1 MATTICWFQ
10 NDLRLRDQSALQAA
24 AKAGDRLVCLYI
36 WDPQAEGEWAP
47 GPVQRGWLEA
57 SLQALHN
64 ALEEKGQKLI
74 VRSGETVAVL
84 GEVMDEVGASQVFAQ
99 RRIEPWA
106 ISLHKRVEKQLKAS
120 DRSLVLT
127 RGDLLFDPDE
137 IVSRK
142 GGEIKVFTPFWKACC
157 AHSEPPK
164 PAQAPPLPAAPRL
177 ANEKISS
184 LGLVEDRQLAKT
196 ICALW
201 EAGEEGAQKRW
212 KWFLRGPID
221 GYGSG
226 RDLPAEDGTSKISP
240 WLHYGEISPRQMWH
254 DIRARGHLSAGAETY
269 LRELGWREFSQHMLF
284 HFPFTVDEPLRPEFA
299 KFPWHRSQAWL
310 EAWKEG
316 RTGYPLVDAGM
327 RQLFQTGWMHNRV
340 RMNVASFL
348 VKHLRLPWQSG
359 ARWFWER
366 LVDADL
372 GNNTMGWQWSA
383 GCGAD
388 AAPYFRIFNPMLQG
402 EKFDPTGAYVREW
415 VPELADLPN
424 KWIHCPWQAPEEEL
438 RKAGITL
445 GKTYPKPIVDHETAR
460 DEALKAFASL
470 RGGA

>member
-10 NDLRLRDQSALQAA
+10 NDLRLRDHSALREA

-36 WDPQAEGEWAP
+36 WDPDAEGEWAP

-57 SLQALHN
+57 SLQALDK

-74 VRSGETVAVL
+74 VRSGSTEAVL
-84 GEVMDEVGASQVFAQ
+84 EEVMEQTGAAEVYAQ
-99 RRIEPWA
+99 RRVEPWA
-106 ISLHKRVEKQLKAS
+106 IALHKKVDKQLKQAG
-120 DRSLVLT
+120 RVFKLT
-127 RGDLLFDPDE
+127 QGDLLFKPDE
-137 IVSRK
+137 ILSQK

-157 AHSEPPK
+157 AHSEPAK
-164 PAQAPPLPAAPRL
+164 PAATPTLPPAARL
-177 ANEKISS
+177 AADRITA
-184 LGLVEDRQLAKT
+184 LGLVEDRDLAKT
-196 ICALW
+196 ICGLW

-221 GYGSG
+221 DYGTG

-240 WLHYGEISPRQMWH
+240 WLHFGEISPRQMWH
-254 DIRARGHLSAGAETY
+254 DIRSRGHLSAGAETY
-269 LRELGWREFSQHMLF
+269 LRELGWREFSQHMLY
-284 HFPFTVDEPLRPEFA
+284 HFPFTVDEPLRPEFT
-299 KFPWHRSQAWL
+299 KFPWHHSKAWL
-310 EAWKEG
+310 EAWQEG

-327 RQLFQTGWMHNRV
+327 RQLYQTGWMHNRV

-348 VKHLRLPWQSG
+348 VKHLRLPWQWG

-388 AAPYFRIFNPMLQG
+388 AAPYFRIFNPVLQG
-402 EKFDPTGAYVREW
+402 EKFDPTGAYIREW
-415 VPELADLPN
+415 VPELQDLPT
-424 KWIHCPWQAPEEEL
+424 KWIHCPWLAPEDEL
-438 RKAGITL
+438 RRAGMIL
-445 GKTYPKPIVDHETAR
+445 GKTYPKPMVVHETAR

-470 RGGA
+470 RGEA

>member
-1 MATTICWFQ
+1 MTTTICWFQ
-10 NDLRLRDQSALQAA
+10 NDLRLRDHSALREA
-24 AKAGDRLVCLYI
+24 AKAGDRLVCLYV
-36 WDPQAEGEWAP
+36 WDPEAEGEWAP

-57 SLQALHN
+57 SLQALHG
-64 ALEEKGQKLI
+64 ALEERGQKLV
-74 VRSGETVAVL
+74 VRSGPSAAIL
-84 GEVMDEVGASQVFAQ
+84 NEVMEEVGASQVFAQ

-106 ISLHKRVEKQLKAS
+106 TALHKRVEKHLKES
-120 DRSLVLT
+120 GRSLSLT
-127 RGDLLFDPDE
+127 PGDLLFEPDE
-137 IVSRK
+137 IVSQK

-164 PAQAPPLPAAPRL
+164 PAAVAGLPPAPRL
-177 ANEKISS
+177 ANEKIAS
-184 LGLVEDRQLAKT
+184 LGIAEDRQLAKT
-196 ICALW
+196 ICGLW
-201 EAGEEGAQKRW
+201 QAGEEGAQKRW

-221 GYGSG
+221 GYANG

-240 WLHYGEISPRQMWH
+240 WLHFGEISPRQMWH
-254 DIRARGHLSAGAETY
+254 DVRARGHLGAGAETY

-284 HFPFTVDEPLRPEFA
+284 HFPFTVDEPLRPEFT
-299 KFPWHRSQAWL
+299 KFPWHRSQPWL
-310 EAWKEG
+310 DAWKEG

-327 RQLFQTGWMHNRV
+327 RQLYQTGWMHNRV

-402 EKFDPTGAYVREW
+402 AKFDPTGAYVREW

-424 KWIHCPWQAPEEEL
+424 KWIHSPWQAPDEEL
-438 RKAGITL
+438 RRAGITL
-445 GKTYPKPIVDHETAR
+445 GKTYPKPIVEHETAR

-470 RGGA
+470 RGGT